1 MSDVLIRNNVKVT
14 GAGDKTIIFAHG
26 FGCDQSMWRY
36 IVPFF
41 EEDYRVVLFDY
52 VGSGNS
58 DLTAYDF
65 EKYSTLHGYVQD
77 ILDVIEALDLK
88 EVIFIGHSV
97 SSMMGMLA
105 TIERPDYFE
114 KLIMVG
120 PSPRY
125 LNEGD
130 NYQGGF
136 EKRDVED
143 LLAMM
148 EMNFVGWATFMAPLA
163 MNNPE
168 VPELSSELEKSFNS
182 SNPLITRQFAET
194 TFFSDHRADLVK
206 ATVPTLILQC
216 SDDSIVPIV
225 VGEYLH
231 HHMKNSTFRLMEAK
245 GHYPHISHPK
255 ETVSRISEFLVLS

>member
-1 MSDVLIRNNVKVT
+1 MTDVLVRNNVKVT
-14 GAGDKTIIFAHG
+14 GKGDKTIVFAHG

-41 EEDYRVVLFDY
+41 EGNYRVVLFDY

-97 SSMMGMLA
+97 SSMIGMLA

-130 NYQGGF
+130 NYHGGF
-136 EKRDVED
+136 EKSDVED

-148 EMNFVGWATFMAPLA
+148 EMNFVGWASFMAPLA
-163 MNNPE
+163 MKNPE
-168 VPELSSELEKSFNS
+168 VPELSIELEKSFNS

-194 TFFSDHRADLVK
+194 TFFSDHRTDLVK

-216 SDDSIVPIV
+216 SDDSIVPIE
-225 VGEYLH
+225 VGQYLQH
-231 HHMKNSTFRLMEAK
+231 NMKNSTLRLIEAK

-255 ETVSRISEFLVLS
+255 ETVSCINEFLILS